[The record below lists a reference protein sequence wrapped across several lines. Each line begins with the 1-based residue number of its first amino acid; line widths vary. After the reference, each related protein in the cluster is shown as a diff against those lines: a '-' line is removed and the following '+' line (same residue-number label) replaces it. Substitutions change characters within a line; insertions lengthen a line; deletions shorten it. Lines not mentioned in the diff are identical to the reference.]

1 MPTGSV
7 GNRPPII
14 TFKRD
19 TGNKKE
25 DEQVI
30 LPTIAPLDKP
40 FGEDDPDAIKLEMPV
55 PEPNS
60 QQSDSGTMETG
71 VLQAETDQSSSK
83 ANRPEVVVETVD
95 EEHKAGEKESDEL

>member
-19 TGNKKE
+19 AGNK
-25 DEQVI
+25 DDNDQVV

-40 FGEDDPDAIKLEMPV
+40 FGDDDPDAVKLEMPM

-71 VLQAETDQSSSK
+71 VLQAETDDSH
-83 ANRPEVVVETVD
+83 A
-95 EEHKAGEKESDEL
+95 